1 MIIMKDYKRTT
12 TSLYN
17 LLGIKVAQP
26 KPIKLSSPVVVDC
39 NMTALYTVRVF
50 PVFPS
55 KTMPLDLSPPEQ
67 NRKFAA
73 ELFDCRPPKISLEQ
87 LAVTVCC

>member
-26 KPIKLSSPVVVDC
+26 KPIKFLSPVVVDC
-39 NMTALYTVRVF
+39 NVTALYSMCVF
-50 PVFPS
+50 PVLES
-55 KTMPLDLSPPEQ
+55 QTISPKLKP
-67 NRKFAA
+67 A
-73 ELFDCRPPKISLEQ
+73 RPKL
-87 LAVTVCC
+87 